1 CDMGASW
8 ARGILGQCDGGGV
21 PRRIG
26 NTRNGQ
32 QEGYGDE
39 MQGKQ
44 MVTCGQ
50 RQNGGNGRGLKTLL
64 VSGLIALSLTL
75 STGLAVVGTAAA
87 AAGIAVGG
95 AGVAYGACQR
105 VETDL
110 ATDLGVS
117 VATLRAT
124 EPAQVSAQV
133 AARGGSLTAT
143 QAKHAAD
150 RAEAYSGCREVFGEV
165 DFSWDGR

>member
-1 CDMGASW
+1 MVTG
-8 ARGILGQCDGGGV
+8 
-21 PRRIG
+21 
-26 NTRNGQ
+26 GQ
-32 QEGYGDE
+32 QS
-39 MQGKQ
+39 Q
-44 MVTCGQ
+44 
-50 RQNGGNGRGLKTLL
+50 GGNGRGLKTLL
-64 VSGLIALSLTL
+64 VGGLIALSLTM
-75 STGLAVVGTAAA
+75 SAGLAVVGTAAA

-124 EPAQVSAQV
+124 DPAQVSAQV
-133 AARGGSLTAT
+133 ATRGGSLTAT

-150 RAEAYSGCREVFGEV
+150 RAEAYSGCREVFGEINAA
-165 DFSWDGR
+165 WDER